1 MRKSPMAT
9 MVFALLFV
17 AVFGVPAWASDA
29 DYQVGAGDVLKVSI
43 YDHSDMTTV
52 ARVDSNGNILVP
64 LAGSIHVGGM
74 TTTMASSEIAQKL
87 DGDYIVNPQVSVFV
101 EEFRSKKVVIIGAVV
116 RPGLYEL
123 SGPTT
128 LLELI
133 SKAGGLASGAGRTAT
148 IRRPAT
154 ASGGPESTLTLNL
167 DDLIDSKQSTP
178 DIAIYDGDMVT
189 VAKAGV
195 VYVTG
200 QVNRPASYALE
211 PGTTVIKA
219 IIMAGGFTQL
229 ASQGKVR
236 IIRKVDGKEQILEKV
251 SMHEV
256 LQPEDVM
263 VVPESFF

>member
-1 MRKSPMAT
+1 MILAM
-9 MVFALLFV
+9 MFV
-17 AVFGVPAWASDA
+17 AVFNLPVCASDT
-29 DYQVGAGDVLKVSI
+29 DYQVGSGDVLKVSI
-43 YDHSDMTTV
+43 YDHTDMTTV
-52 ARVDSNGNILVP
+52 ARVDSDGNILIP

-74 TTTMASSEIAQKL
+74 TTAQASREIADKL
-87 DGDYIVNPQVSVFV
+87 DGDYIVNPQVSIFV

-133 SKAGGLASGAGRTAT
+133 SKAGGLSNGAGQIAT

-154 ASGGPESTLTLNL
+154 ESGGPEKTLTLNL
-167 DDLIDSKQSTP
+167 DELIDSKQTTP
-178 DIAIYDGDMVT
+178 DVEIYDGDTVT

-200 QVNRPASYALE
+200 QVNRPSSYSLE
-211 PGTTVIKA
+211 PGTNVIKA

-236 IIRKVDGKEQILEKV
+236 IIRKIDGKEQVLEKV

-256 LQPEDVM
+256 LFPEDVI